1 MNQSR
6 TKRIFEFI
14 GEKVSPRLELNFN
27 ADSPEAIERIL
38 SSGRY
43 DFAFFDSIQ
52 MSNLSEKELWNMK
65 KDLFPQMGIIAIS
78 FANGKGGIRGSIV
91 KQHQGDIS
99 VIFKKPGV
107 AATIK
112 NRFGEVGRE
121 FHVF

>member
-1 MNQSR
+1 
-6 TKRIFEFI
+6 
-14 GEKVSPRLELNFN
+14 
-27 ADSPEAIERIL
+27 
-38 SSGRY
+38 
-43 DFAFFDSIQ
+43 
-52 MSNLSEKELWNMK
+52 MK